1 MVATDRVRFL
11 FSDARTL
18 YDGALEMLAQGKLRN
33 AAEKV
38 WGATKR
44 ATDALVLAR
53 EGEEPQSGGQARRAL
68 LRLSAQDPAFDAF
81 QGQ

>member
-1 MVATDRVRFL
+1 MV
-11 FSDARTL
+11 
-18 YDGALEMLAQGKLRN
+18 
-33 AAEKV
+33 
-38 WGATKR
+38 

-68 LRLSAQDPAFDAF
+68 WRLSAQDPAFDAF

>member
-1 MVATDRVRFL
+1 MVATERVNFL
-11 FSDARTL
+11 FADARSL

-44 ATDALVLAR
+44 ATDALAP
-53 EGEEPQSGGQARRAL
+53 GEAWRRAAVG
-68 LRLSAQDPAFDAF
+68 RADTTRPPAA
-81 QGQ
+81 